1 MDNTKNCSGCVD
13 SDRCQAAYE
22 NAGKVKGPPVAG
34 KVFLVFLLPI
44 IIFIITLGL
53 SEKYINGI
61 SKNQDFKTAIG
72 VLLALSASLIYI
84 FVVRSFKSLGKKA
97 ECPDTLK
104 GETTSKPKES

>member
-22 NAGKVKGPPVAG
+22 NAGKSKGPPVAG

-44 IIFIITLGL
+44 LIFIITLGV
-53 SEKYINGI
+53 SEKYLGDII
-61 SKNQDFKTAIG
+61 EKPDAKTAVG
-72 VLLALSASLIYI
+72 VLLALSASLVYI
-84 FVVRSFKSLGKKA
+84 FVVRSFKGIGKKA
-97 ECPDTLK
+97 RCPDTLK

>member
-22 NAGKVKGPPVAG
+22 NAGKSKCPPVAG

-53 SEKYINGI
+53 SERYLGNI
-61 SKNQDFKTAIG
+61 SKNQDINTATG
-72 VLLALSASLIYI
+72 VLLAISASMIYI
-84 FVVRSFKSLGKKA
+84 FVVRAFVKKRHQA
-97 ECPDTLK
+97 P
-104 GETTSKPKES
+104 GIRH